1 MFVDDDPD
9 ILELYGTFFD
19 WLEDA
24 PYCFKVKCVGN
35 PIEAE
40 NLAKLHSVELLVTD
54 LSMPTKNGVE
64 LLHDLRKVQPGL
76 LALLVTGNIT
86 TDDRAELE
94 QSGFDGIYAKPL
106 NFTLLC
112 TKVGTLLKQRLA
124 LADQCAGIVAS
135 AAPNE

>member
-1 MFVDDDPD
+1 MFVDDSPD
-9 ILELYGTFFD
+9 ILELYETFFD

-24 PYCFKVKCVGN
+24 PYYFKVKCVGD

-54 LSMPTKNGVE
+54 LTMPTKNGVE
-64 LLHDLRKVQPGL
+64 LLHELRKVQPKL
-76 LALLVTGNIT
+76 LALLVTGNMT

-94 QSGFDGIYAKPL
+94 RSGFDGVYAKPL
-106 NFTLLC
+106 NFALLS

-124 LADQCAGIVAS
+124 LADQCAGIVAG
-135 AAPNE
+135 ATPNE